1 MIRQVYKTPYGG
13 SQGFSCWSAVEFGS
27 TRKKYIARSGAASV
41 KAYGIRSGGP
51 AFGSRMLFGLGS
63 GRPVSV
69 SVAAGGSHAG
79 SFGGLLGSYDT
90 GSGDGFGGGRG
101 MGGGIGRTGG
111 FGLAGVFG
119 RPRIF
124 GPGIIQ
130 EVTINKSLLQ
140 PLNVETDTQTVKMKV
155 KEYELIKALNEK
167 LTSFLDKARFVE
179 QQNKTLEATWKQL
192 QQEGP
197 SSLPSTDSLDSR
209 FESFISSLQGD
220 LDDIT
225 LGRLDAEL
233 WNLQGT
239 VADYTKKYEDEINK
253 RKAAENDSAALKK
266 SVQSAHMTEMK
277 LQTNVDTLIKEISF
291 LRNLFEVRLS
301 QFQDR
306 ANDTSMILS
315 MDNNHSLDLHSIIS
329 GIRIQFEEIAQ
340 RDKVEAELLYQTK
353 LGELQNTADRR
364 QEELRSINYQ
374 MADFSR
380 VIQRLQAEVENAKKQ
395 NEKLVTSITET
406 EPHGETALRDA
417 NTKLQDSPVTL
428 KKGKDDLVRLWRDY
442 QKLLDV
448 TITLDTEI
456 AAYCQLLKGAEYSC
470 NQQQQ

>member
-69 SVAAGGSHAG
+69 SVAAGGSHTG

-101 MGGGIGRTGG
+101 MGGGIGRTGD

-167 LTSFLDKARFVE
+167 LTSFLDKV
-179 QQNKTLEATWKQL
+179 
-192 QQEGP
+192 
-197 SSLPSTDSLDSR
+197 
-209 FESFISSLQGD
+209 
-220 LDDIT
+220 
-225 LGRLDAEL
+225 
-233 WNLQGT
+233 
-239 VADYTKKYEDEINK
+239 
-253 RKAAENDSAALKK
+253 
-266 SVQSAHMTEMK
+266 M
-277 LQTNVDTLIKEISF
+277 
-291 LRNLFEVRLS
+291 
-301 QFQDR
+301 QF
-306 ANDTSMILS
+306 
-315 MDNNHSLDLHSIIS
+315 
-329 GIRIQFEEIAQ
+329 
-340 RDKVEAELLYQTK
+340 
-353 LGELQNTADRR
+353 
-364 QEELRSINYQ
+364 
-374 MADFSR
+374 
-380 VIQRLQAEVENAKKQ
+380 
-395 NEKLVTSITET
+395 
-406 EPHGETALRDA
+406 
-417 NTKLQDSPVTL
+417 
-428 KKGKDDLVRLWRDY
+428 
-442 QKLLDV
+442 
-448 TITLDTEI
+448 
-456 AAYCQLLKGAEYSC
+456 
-470 NQQQQ
+470 